1 MHNFDVKY
9 QNFVYA
15 IMTNKELTD
24 DERSKIIAEFMNDF
38 SDKYPDLAD
47 TATKKDL
54 NETELRLIKEIKE
67 VEVNGQKEIEKIR
80 LDIKEVESN
89 AQKGREEIKSSLTKE
104 IEKIRL
110 EIKEVEFN
118 AQKEREQIRADLMKE
133 INQVRV
139 DLTKEINQV
148 RVDLTKEINQVRV
161 DLTKEIEKTNIKI
174 ETIKSDT
181 LKWMFVMMIGQIFA
195 ISGIIIAIFKFFK

>member
-1 MHNFDVKY
+1 MHNFGVKY

-38 SDKYPDLAD
+38 SNKYPDLGD

-67 VEVNGQKEIEKIR
+67 VELNGQKEIEK
-80 LDIKEVESN
+80 V
-89 AQKGREEIKSSLTKE
+89 
-104 IEKIRL
+104 RL
-110 EIKEVEFN
+110 EIKEVESN
-118 AQKEREQIRADLMKE
+118 LQKEIEK
-133 INQVRV
+133 VRL
-139 DLTKEINQV
+139 DLTKEI
-148 RVDLTKEINQVRV
+148 D
-161 DLTKEIEKTNIKI
+161 KTNIKI
-174 ETIKSDT
+174 ETIKSST

-195 ISGIIIAIFKFFK
+195 ISGIIMAIFKVFGK

>member
-9 QNFVYA
+9 QNFIYA

-38 SDKYPDLAD
+38 SNKYPDLGD

-67 VEVNGQKEIEKIR
+67 VELNGQKEVEKVRLEIKEVESNLQKEIEKIR
-80 LDIKEVESN
+80 LD
-89 AQKGREEIKSSLTKE
+89 LTKE

-110 EIKEVEFN
+110 EIKEVESN
-118 AQKEREQIRADLMKE
+118 LQKEID
-133 INQVRV
+133 
-139 DLTKEINQV
+139 
-148 RVDLTKEINQVRV
+148 
-161 DLTKEIEKTNIKI
+161 KTNIKI

>member
-15 IMTNKELTD
+15 IMTNKELSD

-38 SDKYPDLAD
+38 NDKYPDLGD

-67 VEVNGQKEIEKIR
+67 IEINGQKEIEKIR
-80 LDIKEVESN
+80 LDM
-89 AQKGREEIKSSLTKE
+89 KE
-104 IEKIRL
+104 IES
-110 EIKEVEFN
+110 N
-118 AQKEREQIRADLMKE
+118 AQKEREEIRLT
-133 INQVRV
+133 
-139 DLTKEINQV
+139 LTKEI
-148 RVDLTKEINQVRV
+148 D
-161 DLTKEIEKTNIKI
+161 KTNIKI

-181 LKWMFVMMIGQIFA
+181 LKWMFVMMVGQIFA
-195 ISGIIIAIFKFFK
+195 ISGIIVAIFKFFK

>member
-9 QNFVYA
+9 QNFIYA

-38 SDKYPDLAD
+38 SDKYPDLGD
-47 TATKKDL
+47 TTTKKDL

-67 VEVNGQKEIEKIR
+67 VELNGQKEIEK
-80 LDIKEVESN
+80 V
-89 AQKGREEIKSSLTKE
+89 
-104 IEKIRL
+104 RL
-110 EIKEVEFN
+110 EIKEVESN
-118 AQKEREQIRADLMKE
+118 LQKEIEK
-133 INQVRV
+133 VR
-139 DLTKEINQV
+139 L
-148 RVDLTKEINQVRV
+148 
-161 DLTKEIEKTNIKI
+161 DLTKEIEKVRLEIKEVESNLQKEIDKTNIKI

>member
-38 SDKYPDLAD
+38 SNKYPELGD

-67 VEVNGQKEIEKIR
+67 VELNGQ
-80 LDIKEVESN
+80 
-89 AQKGREEIKSSLTKE
+89 KE

-110 EIKEVEFN
+110 EIKEVESK
-118 AQKEREQIRADLMKE
+118 AQKEREEIKLEIKEVEYNLQKE
-133 INQVRV
+133 IEKVRL
-139 DLTKEINQV
+139 DLTKEIEKV
-148 RVDLTKEINQVRV
+148 RLNLTKEIEKVRL
-161 DLTKEIEKTNIKI
+161 DLTKEIEKTQIKI
-174 ETIKSDT
+174 ETIKSST

-195 ISGIIIAIFKFFK
+195 ISGIIIAIFKVFGK

>member
-9 QNFVYA
+9 QNFIYA

-38 SDKYPDLAD
+38 SNKYPDLGD

-67 VEVNGQKEIEKIR
+67 VELNGQKEIEK
-80 LDIKEVESN
+80 V
-89 AQKGREEIKSSLTKE
+89 
-104 IEKIRL
+104 RL
-110 EIKEVEFN
+110 EIKEVESN
-118 AQKEREQIRADLMKE
+118 LQKEIEK
-133 INQVRV
+133 VRL
-139 DLTKEINQV
+139 DLTKEI
-148 RVDLTKEINQVRV
+148 D
-161 DLTKEIEKTNIKI
+161 KTNIKI

-181 LKWMFVMMIGQIFA
+181 LKWMFVMMVGQIFA
-195 ISGIIIAIFKFFK
+195 ISGIIIAVFKFFK

>member
-9 QNFVYA
+9 QNFIYA

-38 SDKYPDLAD
+38 SDKYPDLGD
-47 TATKKDL
+47 TTTKKDL

-67 VEVNGQKEIEKIR
+67 VELNGQKEIEKVR
-80 LDIKEVESN
+80 LD
-89 AQKGREEIKSSLTKE
+89 LTKE
-104 IEKIRL
+104 IEKVRL
-110 EIKEVEFN
+110 EIKEVESN
-118 AQKEREQIRADLMKE
+118 LQKEID
-133 INQVRV
+133 
-139 DLTKEINQV
+139 
-148 RVDLTKEINQVRV
+148 
-161 DLTKEIEKTNIKI
+161 KTNIKI

>member
-9 QNFVYA
+9 QSFIYA

-38 SDKYPDLAD
+38 SNKYPDLGD

-54 NETELRLIKEIKE
+54 SETELRLIKEIKE
-67 VEVNGQKEIEKIR
+67 VEINGQKEREEIKLAIKDLESNTQKEIEKVR
-80 LDIKEVESN
+80 LEIKEVESN
-89 AQKGREEIKSSLTKE
+89 AQKEREEIKLAIKDLESNTQKE
-104 IEKIRL
+104 IDKVKL
-110 EIKEVEFN
+110 
-118 AQKEREQIRADLMKE
+118 
-133 INQVRV
+133 
-139 DLTKEINQV
+139 
-148 RVDLTKEINQVRV
+148 
-161 DLTKEIEKTNIKI
+161 EIEKTHIKI

-195 ISGIIIAIFKFFK
+195 ISGIIIAIFKVFGK

>member
-15 IMTNKELTD
+15 IMTNKELSD

-38 SDKYPDLAD
+38 NDKYPDLGD

-67 VEVNGQKEIEKIR
+67 IEINGQKEIEKIR
-80 LDIKEVESN
+80 LDMKEIESN
-89 AQKGREEIKSSLTKE
+89 AQKEREEIKLSLTKE

-110 EIKEVEFN
+110 DMKEIESN
-118 AQKEREQIRADLMKE
+118 AQKEREE
-133 INQVRV
+133 IK
-139 DLTKEINQV
+139 LS
-148 RVDLTKEINQVRV
+148 
-161 DLTKEIEKTNIKI
+161 LTKEIEKVRLDFTKEIDKTNIKI

-181 LKWMFVMMIGQIFA
+181 LKWMFVMMVGQIFA
-195 ISGIIIAIFKFFK
+195 ISGIIVAIFKFFK